1 VDGVPVRILELLPVP
16 RLDGIVHAHEL
27 SAAACRCRYVILA
40 TLQRRT
46 EQLSLLPRANREI
59 AVTVLTGSL
68 DGANVTSV

>member
-1 VDGVPVRILELLPVP
+1 MLIG
-16 RLDGIVHAHEL
+16 
-27 SAAACRCRYVILA
+27 